1 MNLGVVSIGIL
12 STLTDAHL
20 SLDHISNRARY
31 FALNEQ
37 VQRQRQGRPV
47 RLDIEGT
54 DPALVEAE
62 VRTMCARLLA
72 NPVMEDFEVVVHQ

>member
-1 MNLGVVSIGIL
+1 MKVTVHVHRRPDIADPQGTTVARALRDLGYETVDKVRI
-12 STLTDAHL
+12 
-20 SLDHISNRARY
+20 NRTI
-31 FALNEQ
+31 E
-37 VQRQRQGRPV
+37 
-47 RLDIEGT
+47 LDIEGT